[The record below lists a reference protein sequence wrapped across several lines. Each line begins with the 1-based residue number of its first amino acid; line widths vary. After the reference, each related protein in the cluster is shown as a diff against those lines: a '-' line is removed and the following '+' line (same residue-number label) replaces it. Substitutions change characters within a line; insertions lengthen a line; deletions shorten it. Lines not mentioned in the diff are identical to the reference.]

1 MDQNDQELDFTVME
15 EFDGYVRE
23 FIESASL
30 DVSSFDDSLTDLLGL
45 SFEDIAKLSSQEC
58 LARAYR
64 ISGYAM
70 YIRTLINENRARL
83 SWCEDVLSWLLSK
96 QWNDYDGMIKYDI
109 KRQMIISNNSF
120 AEKVEKLRSR
130 LQARITLLDDKLY
143 DIRKMAD
150 IMNEIGR
157 KKSYE
162 HN

>member
-15 EFDGYVRE
+15 EFDKYVRE
-23 FIESASL
+23 FTESASL
-30 DVSSFDDSLTDLLGL
+30 DVPKFDDSLDDLLGL
-45 SFEDIAKLSSQEC
+45 SYEDIGRLTSQDC
-58 LARAYR
+58 LARAYK

-70 YIRTLINENRARL
+70 YIRAIMNDNRARL
-83 SWCEDVLSWLLSK
+83 NWCEDVLSWLLSK

-109 KRQMIISNNSF
+109 KRQMIINSNSF
-120 AEKVEKLRSR
+120 AEKIEKLRSR